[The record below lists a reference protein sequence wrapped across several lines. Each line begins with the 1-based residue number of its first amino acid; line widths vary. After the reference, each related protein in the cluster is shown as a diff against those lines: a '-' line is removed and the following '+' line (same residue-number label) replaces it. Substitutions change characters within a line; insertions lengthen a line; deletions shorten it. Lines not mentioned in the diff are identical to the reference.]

1 MRKLPGLALAVYLVV
16 TGFARAGSVAN
27 LDRANGLPEAK
38 LGAAVESF
46 HGLTLVEDT
55 GRWLTYQP
63 AGDKF
68 SYAGFEVVRI
78 KYNFFK
84 GRLYSIN
91 VDIDGKRATRGIL
104 KSLEADFGS
113 THSLEKHRLAG
124 ADTDLEVREWT
135 GQKAYLLYKSAA
147 NGSGAQITFL
157 DKPTWDR
164 LQIPREE
171 RKQRYR
177 DMLGGSFSNGDF

>member
-1 MRKLPGLALAVYLVV
+1 MRKLFPFLLCLAL
-16 TGFARAGSVAN
+16 TGAARAGSVAD
-27 LDRANGLPEAK
+27 LDRVNGLPEAK
-38 LGAAVESF
+38 LGAHVDSF
-46 HGLTLVEDT
+46 RGLALVEDT

-63 AGDKF
+63 PGSKF
-68 SYAGFEVVRI
+68 SYAGFEVTRV

-91 VDIDGKRATRGIL
+91 VDVDGKRSTRGIL
-104 KSLEADFGS
+104 KALEADFGT
-113 THSLEKHRLAG
+113 THSLEKHRLPG

-147 NGSGAQITFL
+147 NGEGAQMTFL
-157 DKPTWDR
+157 DRPTWDQ
-164 LQIPREE
+164 LQVPREE
-171 RKQRYR
+171 RKQQYR

>member
-1 MRKLPGLALAVYLVV
+1 MCKSFGLAFAVCLVL
-16 TGFARAGSVAN
+16 TGFARAGSVAD
-27 LDRANGLPEAK
+27 LDRVNGLPDAK
-38 LGAAVESF
+38 LGATVESF

-63 AGDKF
+63 AGEKF

-91 VDIDGKRATRGIL
+91 VDIDGRRSTRGIL
-104 KSLEADFGS
+104 KSLEADFGT
-113 THSLEKHRLAG
+113 THSLEKRRLPGAG
-124 ADTDLEVREWT
+124 TELEVREWT

-147 NGSGAQITFL
+147 NGDGAQITFL
-157 DKPTWDR
+157 DRPTWDR

-177 DMLGGSFSNGDF
+177 DMMSGSFSNGDF